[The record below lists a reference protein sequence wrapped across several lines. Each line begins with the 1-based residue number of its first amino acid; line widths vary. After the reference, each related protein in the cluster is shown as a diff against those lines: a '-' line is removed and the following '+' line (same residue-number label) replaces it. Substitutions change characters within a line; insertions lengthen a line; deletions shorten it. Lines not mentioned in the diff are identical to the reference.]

1 MTRLSSVVIVGA
13 GLAGAKAA
21 EALRTEGFDRGIVIV
36 GDEIDAPYER
46 PPLSKGYLT
55 GETPFADALVHPAA
69 WYAEHAVELITGVTV
84 DTLDAHERRL
94 VLSDGRELTADAI
107 LLATGAATRTLP
119 LPGLGLEG
127 VHTLRT
133 RLDADALRGR
143 FAGGRP
149 VAVIGAG
156 WIGCEVAAA
165 ARAHG
170 CPVTLLEADVAPLAR
185 VLGPELG
192 ARIAT
197 LHTDHGVDLRCRVA
211 VESLQGT
218 GTVEAV
224 RLAGGEDV
232 AAATVVVG
240 VGVTPRTQLARNAG
254 LPVPDGVATD
264 ARLRT
269 AAPGIYA
276 AGDVASAWH
285 PRYGSSVRVE
295 HWANAIGQGVAV
307 AGSML
312 GRTDSYTDLPY
323 FFSDLYE
330 SGLEYV
336 GRHQPR
342 DRVVVQDAGA
352 SLTALWLDAQGVV
365 TAGLQL
371 DDWDAT
377 ARIRTLIGT
386 RADPAVALSARAG

>member
-21 EALRTEGFDRGIVIV
+21 EALRAEGYDRGIVIV

-46 PPLSKGYLT
+46 PPLSKSYLRA
-55 GETPFADALVHPAA
+55 ESPFADALVHPEA
-69 WYAEHAVELITGVTV
+69 WYAEHAVELVTGVNAE
-84 DTLDAHERRL
+84 TLDAHERRL
-94 VLSDGRELTADAI
+94 LLSDGRELAADAI

-119 LPGLGLEG
+119 LPGLGLEH

-133 RLDADALRGR
+133 RVDADALRAR
-143 FAGGRP
+143 FATGRP

-165 ARAHG
+165 AHAYG
-170 CPVTLLEADVAPLAR
+170 CDVALLEADAAPLAR

-192 ARIAT
+192 ARIAA
-197 LHTDHGVDLRCRVA
+197 LHRAHGVDVRCRVA
-211 VESLQGT
+211 VESLQGERA
-218 GTVEAV
+218 VEAV

-232 AAATVVVG
+232 PAATVVIG
-240 VGVTPRTQLARNAG
+240 VGVTPRTHLARDAG
-254 LPVPDGVATD
+254 LPVPDGIATD
-264 ARLRT
+264 ERLRT

-285 PRYGSSVRVE
+285 PRYGRSVRVE
-295 HWANAIGQGVAV
+295 HWANAIDQGVAV

-312 GRTDSYTDLPY
+312 GRTDPYEAVPY
-323 FFSDLYE
+323 FFSDMYE

-336 GRHQPR
+336 GLHGPG
-342 DRVVVQDAGA
+342 DHVTITDGEG
-352 SLTALWLDAQGVV
+352 SLTALWRDADGVV
-365 TAGLQL
+365 TAGLQM

-377 ARIRTLIGT
+377 ARLRELLGT
-386 RADPAVALSARAG
+386 RVTEVAG